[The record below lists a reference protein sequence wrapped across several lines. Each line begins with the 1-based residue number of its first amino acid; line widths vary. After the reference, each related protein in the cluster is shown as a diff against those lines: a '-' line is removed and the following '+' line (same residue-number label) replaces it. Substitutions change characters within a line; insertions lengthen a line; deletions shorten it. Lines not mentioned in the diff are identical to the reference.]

1 MWEPNKK
8 QTSLPRLFLILVS
21 GAVLFIALVLLLA
34 DLKCNYDIEDWWAV
48 PYPGAETVNVE
59 HKDWFR
65 PRSIGETRW
74 LLHSDDDEETV
85 KQWYRDLTM
94 QVLEEKRTRGI
105 AHSDYRVTAAES
117 GGSDILL
124 LSTCAL

>member
-1 MWEPNKK
+1 MLN
-8 QTSLPRLFLILVS
+8 
-21 GAVLFIALVLLLA
+21 
-34 DLKCNYDIEDWWAV
+34 N
-48 PYPGAETVNVE
+48 
-59 HKDWFR
+59 KDWYR

-117 GGSDILL
+117 GRQRY
-124 LSTCAL
+124 CAFKHLRTLTGKLRC